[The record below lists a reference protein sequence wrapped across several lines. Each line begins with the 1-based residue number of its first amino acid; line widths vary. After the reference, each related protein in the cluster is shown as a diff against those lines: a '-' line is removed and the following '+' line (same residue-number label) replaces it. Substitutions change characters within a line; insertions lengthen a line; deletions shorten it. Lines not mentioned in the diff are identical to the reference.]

1 MNRKSGLL
9 SLLLAGLLYGS
20 FGVWIRF
27 LNTEIPMFRQV
38 LFRSVIALIVA
49 LVFLYFRT
57 KFHFN
62 LSQIP
67 KSRLLLFSPCVP
79 FAFIFYNLSVLNTKI
94 SVAIF
99 SFYIGSLLF
108 SYLISR
114 VVFKEKVTKDK
125 ILALV
130 FVFIG
135 FIFITYPIS
144 LITLN
149 LGFVAGFIS
158 GVFDAISNSF
168 RKSFYQKVDK
178 FFIVSLTMVSVLL
191 VCGIL
196 IPLFG
201 EKSVSFSSI
210 SLFSMLILLFF
221 GFILVFVNYL
231 LLKGF
236 GNFDLG
242 LGTIDLASEI
252 FFSIIFGLL
261 LLGEKPTLNEFI
273 GGVFIMIAVVIP
285 NIKSAKLRI
294 GY

>member
-67 KSRLLLFSPCVP
+67 KSRLLLFSLCVP

-242 LGTIDLASEI
+242 LGTIVLASEI